1 MAWTNLAAAFAYG
14 SKLTSAQMQ
23 NLRDNITALANGDA
37 GAPLIQNSALDS
49 GISASKLS
57 TVVGSTRWHNETGEQ
72 WYEVLGSD
80 GTWYQCTLNTYSG
93 GTCFPAGSLVL
104 MSDMTYRL
112 IETVK
117 KGDLIF
123 SSHGIVPVESLYTT
137 KLGSRKMYR
146 MTDGSLLW
154 SAEHSFWVKRGE
166 REYLW
171 SMDVSLLENEQR
183 TGLIGGLKDF
193 SQMFE
198 GENLKSERFACLD
211 RITKHSWKENTP
223 EHLPEYKDKP
233 DTPLYLPLTE
243 NGELIIVNGYLVGA
257 AINEFATD
265 YSKLKW
271 E

>member
-23 NLRDNITALANGDA
+23 NLRDNITALANGDT
-37 GAPLIQNSALDS
+37 GAPDILWAAMEDNYNS
-49 GISASKLS
+49 GEIRK
-57 TVVGSTRWHNETGEQ
+57 TGAGTSNAF
-72 WYEVLGSD
+72 YESLGKD
-80 GTWYQCTLNTYSG
+80 GTWRKCCFERDET
-93 GTCFPAGSLVL
+93 GTCFPAGSFVL

-117 KGDLIF
+117 KGDLVF

-137 KLGSRKMYR
+137 RLGSRKMYQ
-146 MTDGSLLW
+146 MADGSLLW

-198 GENLKSERFACLD
+198 GENLKSEQFAYFDL
-211 RITKHSWKENTP
+211 KSKSWKENTP
-223 EHLPEYKDKP
+223 EHLVEYDDKP
-233 DTPLYLPLTE
+233 GTPLYLPLTE

-265 YSKLKW
+265 YSKFKW